1 MNHEKEDIYSIL
13 ALVIALP
20 IALAAIIGLSIG
32 AVMLGAWL
40 AL

>member
-1 MNHEKEDIYSIL
+1 MNYEKEDIYSIL
-13 ALVIALP
+13 ALAIALP
-20 IALAAIIGLSIG
+20 IALVAIIGLSVG